1 MCEGEAGEE
10 EGRSR
15 LAARQ
20 LGCELKVVSVLET
33 CRPGKDCVASVLLN
47 SPEEELGQLLVEQL
61 VCHIG
66 PVLGQRAVEGGP
78 PRVNGGDNIGRTV
91 QLSHQLVQRV
101 HFIGQ
106 VQASEVDFDP
116 GKGR

>member
-1 MCEGEAGEE
+1 MEKLGEF
-10 EGRSR
+10 
-15 LAARQ
+15 
-20 LGCELKVVSVLET
+20 
-33 CRPGKDCVASVLLN
+33 
-47 SPEEELGQLLVEQL
+47 LVEL
-61 VCHIG
+61 LMCHIR